1 MLSTDINTSV
11 LAGLRKICNLTFQNN
26 FVGVGNGG
34 VISVNNNQYNSP
46 TSQFNVIEQNNI
58 SAYATGQTINGIIYS
73 FSQWNDGNTQQIRT
87 FNPTAHA
94 TYTASFIG
102 KPDNANRNLHFG
114 TTVGQPIVLYWSDNP
129 NTNVTQYQIWRKV
142 KGIAGEVL
150 LRTVNRGTTTFTD
163 NDYALA
169 STYIDVVY
177 YDVRSYY
184 SVEGTYSVAQ
194 YNAVYGQLLAKESNS
209 NSSPGNSINEKKV
222 TEYSISNYPNPF
234 NPTTTIN
241 YQLPQ
246 DGLVTIKIYD
256 MLGKEVSTLVNEFK
270 NTGRYNVSFN
280 ASNLASGTYLYQL
293 KVNDFVATKKLVL
306 LK

>member
-1 MLSTDINTSV
+1 M
-11 LAGLRKICNLTFQNN
+11 CNVTFQNN

-34 VISVNNNQYNSP
+34 VISVNNTQYNSP
-46 TSQFNVIEQNNI
+46 TASFQVIESNSINA
-58 SAYATGQTINGIIYS
+58 SAIGQTINSIIYS
-73 FSQWNDGNTQQIRT
+73 FSQWNDGSTQQIRT
-87 FNPTAHA
+87 FNPTSH
-94 TYTASFIG
+94 TPYTASFIG

-114 TTVGQPIVLYWSDNP
+114 TRVGQPIVLYWSDNP

-142 KGIAGEVL
+142 KGISGEVL

-184 SVEGTYSVAQ
+184 SVEGTYSVPQ
-194 YNAVYGQLLAKESNS
+194 YQAVYGQLLAKQSNN
-209 NSSPGNSINEKKV
+209 NSSTGNSINEKKV

-293 KVNDFVATKKLVL
+293 KVNDFVSTKKLVL